1 MDWPNISLGLWF
13 RLYIFR
19 RNARE
24 VMLGPSHCIISRG
37 AWHQMPWKWWTELGS
52 IFVSYSYPPVFSSH
66 WFLLHLL
73 AVFTVLFKKKKF
85 SHHTNLFI
93 IYFFILIEMCIFILF
108 NCLKP
113 VIVLCSLMF
122 KLFRTCPAGAPSGSL
137 MSLSFLEH
145 FLTSGVTRCFRLGYT
160 LRVPDLNQSS
170 HHDLTSWGTAFGNQ
184 VLNIL
189 TTDSRSSHQTE
200 LGKFF

>member
-24 VMLGPSHCIISRG
+24 VMLGPSHCTISRG

-108 NCLKP
+108 NCL
-113 VIVLCSLMF
+113 IVLFSIVFVRYLLYHNAGKGLKCFHILNMGKKTTTFSRKRNSAIARASSL
-122 KLFRTCPAGAPSGSL
+122 PHAP
-137 MSLSFLEH
+137 
-145 FLTSGVTRCFRLGYT
+145 
-160 LRVPDLNQSS
+160 QK
-170 HHDLTSWGTAFGNQ
+170 A
-184 VLNIL
+184 
-189 TTDSRSSHQTE
+189 
-200 LGKFF
+200 